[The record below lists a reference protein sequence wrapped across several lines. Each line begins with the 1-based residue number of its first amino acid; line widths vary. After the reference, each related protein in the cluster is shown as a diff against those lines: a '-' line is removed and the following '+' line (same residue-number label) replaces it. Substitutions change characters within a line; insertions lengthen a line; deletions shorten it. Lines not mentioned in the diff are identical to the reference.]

1 MGVSNFVW
9 VLVIYEEFEVFWLW
23 DFEII
28 WVEDE
33 VLLWV
38 SECGG

>member
-33 VLLWV
+33 HFVM
-38 SECGG
+38 G